1 MLQGQD
7 PAHHQCC
14 LSMVPNLAMEEIS
27 STPVST
33 FHLLY
38 LLLHGIYPVVF
49 SGIFLTMKLHQF
61 LEFFSPFSPHKQRI
75 WDSMRVLPCF
85 HVGNYFELEEV
96 YTSLEIT
103 WRSEGLTIQ
112 T

>member
-1 MLQGQD
+1 
-7 PAHHQCC
+7 
-14 LSMVPNLAMEEIS
+14 MVPNLGMEEIY

-33 FHLLY
+33 FHLLH

-49 SGIFLTMKLHQF
+49 LGIFLTMKLHQF
-61 LEFFSPFSPHKQRI
+61 LDCFFPFSPHKQRI
-75 WDSMRVLPCF
+75 WDLMRVLPCF